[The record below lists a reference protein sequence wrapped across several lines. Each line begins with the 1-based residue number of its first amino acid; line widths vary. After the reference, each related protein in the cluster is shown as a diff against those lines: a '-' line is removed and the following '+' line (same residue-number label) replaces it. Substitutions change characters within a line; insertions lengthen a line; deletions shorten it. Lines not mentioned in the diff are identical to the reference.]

1 MGDKFRALLSMC
13 KDEGIEISYQPL
25 DQKNGLLGL
34 YFRAQDGTPII
45 ILDKHLE
52 RNPRVER
59 CVLSEEVFHHFTG
72 VTYSIFNPHR
82 CYGTAVLSQKN
93 EHVAKRRSS
102 EFLMPTPDFRE
113 AIRRGRR
120 TIHDLIEY
128 FYVVEWMFWTK
139 INCLRQDVLKKFSL
153 RVSAKEIL
161 TSSLLIDNL
170 WGWDENVLF

>member
-1 MGDKFRALLSMC
+1 RDPRNMGTSTAEEAQGTVRWGGWVIPVSRREFVVGDKFRALLSMC

-59 CVLSEEVFHHFTG
+59 CVLAEEVFHHFTG

-82 CYGTAVLSQKN
+82 CYGTAVLSQKH
-93 EHVAKRRSS
+93 EHV
-102 EFLMPTPDFRE
+102 
-113 AIRRGRR
+113 
-120 TIHDLIEY
+120 
-128 FYVVEWMFWTK
+128 
-139 INCLRQDVLKKFSL
+139 
-153 RVSAKEIL
+153 
-161 TSSLLIDNL
+161 
-170 WGWDENVLF
+170 